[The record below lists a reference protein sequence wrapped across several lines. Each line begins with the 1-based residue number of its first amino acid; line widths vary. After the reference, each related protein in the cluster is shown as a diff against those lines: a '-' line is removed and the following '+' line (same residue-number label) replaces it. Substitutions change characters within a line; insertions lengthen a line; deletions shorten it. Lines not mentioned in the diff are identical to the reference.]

1 MKNLALQIRAALFLV
16 VFFMLG
22 IAAFIGRAY
31 MTADDMILDEVES
44 IQSLLDSML
53 NIAEL
58 GSDSPFDTE
67 SEPAFLSELIA
78 LENFRHIDIR
88 IQSSSVDYPQVN
100 APASNS
106 IDAPSWFIYMVY
118 PEEDVHIRSFTQS
131 NGDVISIYADP
142 GDEIEVIWFQVQ
154 ARIIG
159 TLLFLMLMLI
169 AVTFLTHRWLR
180 NLNTML
186 EVLDNVEKGDFS
198 RRIRNFSLPG
208 LSKIGDRINH
218 LTGVLGASNS
228 ENERLTRKSIV
239 V

>member
-88 IQSSSVDYPQVN
+88 IQSSSVD
-100 APASNS
+100 
-106 IDAPSWFIYMVY
+106 
-118 PEEDVHIRSFTQS
+118 
-131 NGDVISIYADP
+131 
-142 GDEIEVIWFQVQ
+142 
-154 ARIIG
+154 
-159 TLLFLMLMLI
+159 
-169 AVTFLTHRWLR
+169 
-180 NLNTML
+180 
-186 EVLDNVEKGDFS
+186 
-198 RRIRNFSLPG
+198 
-208 LSKIGDRINH
+208 
-218 LTGVLGASNS
+218 
-228 ENERLTRKSIV
+228 
-239 V
+239 